1 VCSSLFK
8 SGNRSAAE
16 VVAEALQNSP
26 ERPIKMKRGGVS
38 EVIPYS
44 AEKALALM
52 LDGRLTK
59 RSYKK
64 IRTEAIARRAPL
76 YPSYEA
82 VLKAKKACY
91 PEGITITDRGTDMA
105 STIKYLLLHTQF

>member
-1 VCSSLFK
+1 MLASAVCSSLFK

-26 ERPIKMKRGGVS
+26 ERPIKMKKILQRGGVS

-52 LDGRLTK
+52 LDGRL
-59 RSYKK
+59 
-64 IRTEAIARRAPL
+64 L
-76 YPSYEA
+76 
-82 VLKAKKACY
+82 
-91 PEGITITDRGTDMA
+91 
-105 STIKYLLLHTQF
+105 